1 MEQEIFIEGIKCA
14 GCANTV
20 KEKFES
26 IEGVDTVSVD
36 LESKRAVVISKERL
50 NLDSFT
56 SALSDANY
64 KVVE

>member
-1 MEQEIFIEGIKCA
+1 L
-14 GCANTV
+14 
-20 KEKFES
+20 ES